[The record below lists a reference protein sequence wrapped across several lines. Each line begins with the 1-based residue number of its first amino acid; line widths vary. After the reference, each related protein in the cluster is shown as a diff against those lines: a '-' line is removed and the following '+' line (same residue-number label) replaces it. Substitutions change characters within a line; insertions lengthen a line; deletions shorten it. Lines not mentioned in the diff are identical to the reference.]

1 MKKFKY
7 ISSCAVLLLAGLSS
21 CGNPSFKIEGEI
33 EGADGG
39 SVVLQKSDW
48 SGYWI
53 DMDSTR
59 LSGSGHFSMKS
70 PAPDA
75 PQIYRLVY
83 DGRYVYF
90 PVDSVEKI
98 TLSAKATDFDRQFTL
113 AGSEQAELL
122 ERLEKA
128 IIAYAP
134 YASVADSAEAFKRR
148 IYTNFLQDSRGSVV
162 GYYALTKTVGGKPL
176 FGEFSDYKY
185 FAAVATGFRQYRPD
199 DPRTAML
206 EKAAND
212 LRRKHNSDKGKKTV
226 LNAQQINLIEISLPD
241 ADGTPVSLSG
251 IAGGR
256 PLLLMFAALTDDV
269 TPAINAKLRT
279 GFDTGR
285 YGVYQVGM
293 DDDQLAWR
301 TSAKNLPWI
310 TVYGGRPADAREL
323 AMKYQI
329 SELPTYFIIDAGG
342 NLTDRAATLD
352 EALSKLR

>member
-1 MKKFKY
+1 MKKIKY
-7 ISSCAVLLLAGLSS
+7 NSACAALLLAGLSS
-21 CGNPSFKIEGEI
+21 CGSPSFKIEGDI

-53 DMDSTR
+53 DMDSTKV
-59 LSGSGHFSMKS
+59 SGSGHFSMKS

-83 DGRYVYF
+83 GGRYVYF
-90 PVDSVEKI
+90 PVDSIEKI
-98 TLSAKATDFDRQFTL
+98 SLTAKASDFDTQFTL
-113 AGSEQAELL
+113 SGSEHAEQL

-134 YASVADSAEAFKRR
+134 YAAVADSAEAFKRR
-148 IYTNFLQDSRGSVV
+148 VYSNFLQDARGSVV
-162 GYYALTKTVGGKPL
+162 SYYALTKTVGDKPL
-176 FGEFSDYKY
+176 FGDASDYKY
-185 FAAVATGFRQYRPD
+185 FAAVATGYKQYRPD

-212 LRRKHNSDKGKKTV
+212 LRRKHNAGKGKKTV
-226 LNAQQINLIEISLPD
+226 LNAEQINLIEIDLPD
-241 ADGTPVSLSG
+241 ADGTRVSLSG

-279 GFDTGR
+279 GFDAGR

-310 TVYGGRPADAREL
+310 TVYGGRPADARDL

-329 SELPTYFIIDAGG
+329 SELPTYFIIDADG
-342 NLTDRAATLD
+342 NLADRAATLD